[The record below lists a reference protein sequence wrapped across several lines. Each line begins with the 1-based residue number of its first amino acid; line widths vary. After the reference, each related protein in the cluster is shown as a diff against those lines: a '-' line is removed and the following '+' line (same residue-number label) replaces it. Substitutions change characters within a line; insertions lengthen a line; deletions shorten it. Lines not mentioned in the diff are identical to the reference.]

1 MTIQCEWSPVVE
13 DDVCRILGFTYFS
26 VRNPCLVVVFVLFK
40 KIQRFVLDP
49 SPSLNTSLKL
59 ATSITKI
66 TPMHSLW
73 DYVHGMIQHLN
84 WRHRGEVQ
92 ERKRG
97 GTSDVTTR
105 YFKYADSCLC
115 CELLCIQISWPAA
128 SVFWDKTCAEQ
139 LYNRFKQ
146 TLLNCDTQEKQ

>member
-26 VRNPCLVVVFVLFK
+26 VRNPCLVVDVFVLKIFR

-59 ATSITKI
+59 ATSITNI
-66 TPMHSLW
+66 TPMHSFW

-92 ERKRG
+92 EAEERGNLWRQHSGSLCVLCGVKMITNIFEHLNTLQLQGIRK
-97 GTSDVTTR
+97 TITT
-105 YFKYADSCLC
+105 YSLGD
-115 CELLCIQISWPAA
+115 
-128 SVFWDKTCAEQ
+128 
-139 LYNRFKQ
+139 
-146 TLLNCDTQEKQ
+146 

>member
-13 DDVCRILGFTYFS
+13 DDVCRISGFTYFS
-26 VRNPCLVVVFVLFK
+26 VRNPCLVVVFVLKIFR

-49 SPSLNTSLKL
+49 STSLNTSLKL
-59 ATSITKI
+59 ATSITNI

-84 WRHRGEVQ
+84 WCHRGKVQ

-97 GTSDVTTR
+97 GTSDVNTPVVYIGYNTSLM
-105 YFKYADSCLC
+105 FSHI
-115 CELLCIQISWPAA
+115 IQKVTARA
-128 SVFWDKTCAEQ
+128 FH
-139 LYNRFKQ
+139 
-146 TLLNCDTQEKQ
+146 